1 MEEEENMPSEYVLIE
16 KTGGGKEEYIRSATI
31 AIQSYAPTR
40 QGAAELNEKVIDCLE
55 AIIELDDICR
65 CSLNTDY
72 KYTDVGRKK
81 QRYQAVFDIVY
92 Y

>member
-16 KTGGGKEEYIRSATI
+16 KTGGGKEEYIKNATI
-31 AIQSYAPTR
+31 VIQSYAPTR
-40 QGAAELNEKVIDCLE
+40 QVAAELNEKVIECLE

-72 KYTDVGRKK
+72 NYPDVGRKK

>member
-1 MEEEENMPSEYVLIE
+1 MPSEYVLIE
-16 KTGGGKEEYIRSATI
+16 KTGGGKEEYIKNATI
-31 AIQSYAPTR
+31 VIQSYAQKR
-40 QGAAELNEKVIDCLE
+40 QVAAELNEKVIDCMD

-72 KYTDVGRKK
+72 NYPDVERKK